1 MKVQLVATDRLK
13 PYGRNPRKRNPESVR
28 KIADSIEAFGW
39 QQPIVVDKD
48 FVVIIG
54 HGRLEAAKLLGHA
67 KVPVQVATDLTHEQV
82 KVLRLADN
90 KLHQDSE
97 WEPQLLLSEIEELR
111 KLEVDLTGTGFTEDD
126 LKRLADDIDELA
138 LDQIAGA
145 ASGEEPFTAD
155 EEGQDSAG
163 GSYGTGDGSEG
174 GDEAL
179 VTLSEVLTV
188 QQRNV
193 VNAAIKLA
201 KEQERLERRGDALFH
216 ICEHYLEDSDA

>member
-1 MKVQLVATDRLK
+1 MKVQLVATDKLK
-13 PYGRNPRKRNPESVR
+13 PYGRNPRKRSPESVR

-54 HGRLEAAKLLGHA
+54 HGRLEAAKLMGQA
-67 KVPVQVATDLTHEQV
+67 KVPVQVTTDLTPEQV
-82 KVLRLADN
+82 KALRLADN
-90 KLHQDSE
+90 KLNQGSD

-111 KLEVDLTGTGFTEDD
+111 KLEVDLATTGFAEDD

-138 LDQIAGA
+138 LERIAGA
-145 ASGEEPFTAD
+145 PGGEEPFTAD
-155 EEGQDSAG
+155 QEGQDSAG
-163 GSYGTGDGSEG
+163 GDDVGAGSRDS
-174 GDEAL
+174 DEAL
-179 VTLSEVLTV
+179 VTLSEVLTL

-201 KEQERLERRGDALFH
+201 KERERLERRGDALFH
-216 ICEHYLEDSDA
+216 ICEQYLEDTDA